1 MNITKALALAAIAAG
16 TALLLKELWN
26 TEQLPEDAPTRRPPL
41 AGRKVTQAVEK
52 TLHKHEGEDSPF
64 VHAFEEALEEKH
76 SAGSSQD

>member
-1 MNITKALALAAIAAG
+1 MNMTKAVAFTAIAAG

-26 TEQLPEDAPTRRPPL
+26 TEQLPEDAPARRPPL
-41 AGRKVTQAVEK
+41 AGKKITKAVEK

-76 SAGSSQD
+76 GAGD